1 LLGTTFG
8 GNHLA
13 CVASIAVLDVMK
25 DENLIEN
32 AQQMGEYIENE
43 IKDLPHIKS
52 IRRKGLMIGIEL
64 DRDCSEV
71 RKSLLFDHHIFTGNS
86 NDKSVLR
93 ILPALNIKKEETDLF
108 INALKTVLEN
118 IKIKTKRKS

>member
-1 LLGTTFG
+1 
-8 GNHLA
+8 
-13 CVASIAVLDVMK
+13 MK

-32 AQQMGEYIENE
+32 AQKMGGYIENE

-64 DRDCSEV
+64 DRDCSEI
-71 RKSLLFDHHIFTGNS
+71 RKSLLFDYHIFTGNS
-86 NDKSVLR
+86 NGKSVLR

-108 INALKTVLEN
+108 INALKAVLGN
-118 IKIKTKRKS
+118 I